1 MNSWHNYSNFFP
13 SCFVKVSLE
22 MRGENNQRV
31 SDVMQ
36 SLLTRKSYPCDVQ
49 LLPLDTP
56 HQ

>member
-1 MNSWHNYSNFFP
+1 MAFLQQMFSL
-13 SCFVKVSLE
+13 CFVKVSLE
-22 MRGENNQRV
+22 MKGENNQRV

-36 SLLTRKSYPCDVQ
+36 SLLAHKSYPCDVQ